1 MNYLGFVGPSSTLQT
16 PFANCERLMNLYLEP
31 QDSESG
37 RPALYGTPG
46 FRSFVAVAAVGG
58 RALFTMNGR
67 THAVMGGSVQEVF
80 QTATATNRGAV
91 LQDGNLAY
99 LTTNGVG
106 GNQLGVGSGGNFY
119 SLNLTTNVLSAALLT
134 GECHQLGMLDGYG
147 VMFNATDH
155 KMRISELNDFTT
167 LDPTQFAIRSSAPD
181 NWQAMCVN
189 PPDVWLIGGTSGD
202 VWYDAG
208 AYPFPFA
215 PRPGASFPYGIA
227 AAHSIA
233 AAGDSVLWLAQTQ
246 SGIGPLVRAR
256 GYTPQPVG
264 SIAFNTALAKYQRT
278 SIVSDA
284 ESLVAQFNGNP
295 FFVLRFPSANATWAY
310 DLRTGQM
317 FELSKWHSDLNR
329 DDAWAPRVVTTAFGK
344 QLVGDA
350 TSGTIAEMDETFCTE
365 LDGSAI
371 RRLRIPPALD
381 VEDGGRG
388 FVDRFE
394 LKIQGGVGT
403 AAGQGVAPVAEMRV
417 SHDYGQTWGN
427 ARARPIGPMGATEQK
442 TFWLNCGSS
451 EKSWVPE
458 IVITDPVPVRIVGA
472 TFLGRGFA
480 QQGQGA

>member
-1 MNYLGFVGPSSTLQT
+1 MNYSGFVGPSSTLQT

-67 THAVMGGSVQEVF
+67 THAIMGGSVQEVF

-106 GNQLGVGSGGNFY
+106 GNQLGVASGGNFY

-155 KMRISELNDFTT
+155 KIRISELNDFTT

-227 AAHSIA
+227 AQHSIA
-233 AAGDSVLWLAQTQ
+233 AAGDSVLWLAQTLD
-246 SGIGPLVRAR
+246 GVGPVVRAR
-256 GYTPQPVG
+256 GYTPQPI
-264 SIAFNTALAKYQRT
+264 SSFALETAIAGYLRT
-278 SIVSDA
+278 SIVTDA
-284 ESLVAQFNGNP
+284 EALVYSQAGHAFY
-295 FFVLRFPSANATWAY
+295 VLRFPSANATWVY
-310 DLRTGQM
+310 DLRTNQWHERG
-317 FELSKWHSDLNR
+317 KWISALNR
-329 DDAWAPRVVTTAFGK
+329 YDVWSPRVVTSAFGK
-344 QLVGDA
+344 HLTGDA
-350 TSGTIAEMDETFCTE
+350 TSGTIAEMEDTLCSE
-365 LDGSAI
+365 LDGTAI
-371 RRLRIPPALD
+371 RRVRIPPAL
-381 VEDGGRG
+381 VVRDGGRG

-394 LKIQGGVGT
+394 LEIQSGVGT
-403 AAGQGVAPVAEMRV
+403 STGQGVKPVAEMRV

-427 ARARPIGPMGATEQK
+427 ARQRPIGPMGATEQK

-480 QQGQGA
+480 QQGAA